1 MIRFRTHQLLP
12 MSSLTQPK
20 NSTRVSKRELEQQIQ
35 ALQLEVDELND
46 KFNITD
52 GRPTGGGSIADE
64 LIASKVEQRVN
75 SALSGG
81 FGEMSPGF
89 IGIGGSVGG
98 PSHPPVP
105 PVSRTGGVEPKS
117 FNGLLADIPDHPS
130 LGISSSNLLD
140 IPAGASTLLSQ
151 LARAQRIIQDVTA
164 ERDEL
169 KEKLADARDAGRPRS
184 LSPHSTEA
192 LAKMHELYGR

>member
-1 MIRFRTHQLLP
+1 

-81 FGEMSPGF
+81 FGEVSPGF
-89 IGIGGSVGG
+89 IG
-98 PSHPPVP
+98 VP